1 MLVSD
6 FFESKKSRIQ
16 SYFLLFLNEK
26 SCFLWKKL
34 NCKWKT
40 SCKIKYVSKNFVNL
54 SKYPPHPAFNFEVM
68 KWCWTN
74 FQMQK
79 WRINLKWILLNWLKW
94 NLEFYVGNISPRSF
108 ILWRAMKSWPKPPFS
123 WFVWV
128 IAQAQ
133 AMACG
138 SCQGMLYVHLYR
150 QGLNYSDH
158 NHKLELMLF
167 MWIIKFY
174 ETYLWWCKFLGKYS
188 DKRKFENKPSFWDS
202 ETLHT
207 LQIWKPGK

>member
-1 MLVSD
+1 MMLDKLSNAKVKNQFKMNSL
-6 FFESKKSRIQ
+6 KLIKMKSRILCGQ
-16 SYFLLFLNEK
+16 Y
-26 SCFLWKKL
+26 
-34 NCKWKT
+34 
-40 SCKIKYVSKNFVNL
+40 
-54 SKYPPHPAFNFEVM
+54 
-68 KWCWTN
+68 
-74 FQMQK
+74 Q
-79 WRINLKWILLNWLKW
+79 
-94 NLEFYVGNISPRSF
+94 RSF
-108 ILWRAMKSWPKPPFS
+108 ILWWAMKSWPKPPFS